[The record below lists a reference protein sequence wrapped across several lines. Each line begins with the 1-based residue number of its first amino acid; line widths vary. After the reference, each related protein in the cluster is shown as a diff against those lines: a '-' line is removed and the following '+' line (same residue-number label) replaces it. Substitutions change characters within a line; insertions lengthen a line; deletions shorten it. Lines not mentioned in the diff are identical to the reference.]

1 MSTNDADNVQTPLN
15 GGSGTDL
22 HTPVADVSAANAQAN
37 AATLEEFKKMCAT
50 YEKRSE
56 EQDKLVNT
64 LTKQV
69 ETLTAR
75 TQAIRPRGTT
85 KIRGKRLDFAT
96 PLDRTGVARERPSGQ
111 NPSEKS
117 PIEKG
122 NSESLPL
129 PAKDSEDNEA
139 EHIDLDPSDVS
150 NDSDEDVDRHPRR
163 TRSRSAREGSPFEKP
178 MTEEEEVAYWNEQE
192 ELAERQT
199 ELTRSKHR
207 QARKSTDETSDI
219 RDLRDYITKTAA
231 EVRAVKSQIHHA
243 TSAAPEIDRLL
254 EGARKTP
261 FTSRISDMRVS
272 DLGKI
277 KVPKYDGTADP
288 KAHLQAFHIAMGR
301 ARLKDGEK
309 DAGYCRLF
317 VENLEGAALEWF
329 ARLRRNTIGSFR
341 QLASEFLKQYSV
353 FIDRETSDVDLWSLS
368 QREDEPL
375 REFISRFK
383 LIMSRVSGISD
394 KVAID
399 ALRKTLWYKS
409 KFRKWITLDKPR
421 TIQDA
426 LHKATDYI
434 IVEEETKVLS
444 QKHKPARPSSK
455 DADPK
460 GKKKNS
466 RNDKY
471 VHHEGEDLQG
481 AHNYAINSDQGR
493 TTGNT
498 WTRNQG
504 YDENTFYEFHQSRG
518 HSTTNCKVLGARLAA
533 KLLAGELSEVTSVK
547 DLILDSD
554 RPPKTDRNP
563 PAEKSPQRNQPGDKR
578 GRRPDDKGN
587 DNNRR
592 RVNMIIGGSQY
603 CGDTVSAIKAYQRK
617 AESSANWPTW
627 SPPRDGQSCSITFT
641 EEEAGG
647 IDQPHCDPLVI
658 DLVIRYLEVGRV
670 LVDTGSTVNVI
681 FRDTLKR
688 MSIELGEVIPTPKPL
703 TGFSGEVS
711 MTLGSIQLPVMAKE
725 ITKIVEFAVVDH
737 PGIYNVIM
745 GTPWLNAMQAVPSTY
760 HLGLKFPTPSG
771 VAAIWGCQKQ
781 SRLCFLAEHKLR
793 QITASANGKRAKIDR
808 SSAKSAPHEDEV
820 KSSVNANASDVEARH
835 KSEAHAT
842 TQPEHPENS
851 VDPATIDTVKA
862 DIATP
867 TAE

>member
-37 AATLEEFKKMCAT
+37 AATLEEFKKMFTT

-64 LTKQV
+64 LTQQV
-69 ETLTAR
+69 ETLTAK

-85 KIRGKRLDFAT
+85 KICGKRLDLAT
-96 PLDRTGVARERPSGQ
+96 PLDRSGVARERPSGQ

-117 PIEKG
+117 PIEKR
-122 NSESLPL
+122 NPESLPP

-150 NDSDEDVDRHPRR
+150 NDTDEEVDRHPRR
-163 TRSRSAREGSPFEKP
+163 TRRRSAREGSPFEKP
-178 MTEEEEVAYWNEQE
+178 MTEEEEIAYWNEQE

-199 ELTRSKHR
+199 ELTRSKR
-207 QARKSTDETSDI
+207 RKARKSTDETSDI

-261 FTSRISDMRVS
+261 FTNRISNMRVS
-272 DLGKI
+272 DPGKI

-368 QREDEPL
+368 QRVDEPL

-444 QKHKPARPSSK
+444 QKHKAVRPSSK
-455 DADPK
+455 DVDPK

-466 RNDKY
+466 RNGKY

-504 YDENTFYEFHQSRG
+504 FDENTFYEFHQPRG

-563 PAEKSPQRNQPGDKR
+563 SAEKSPQQNQPGDKR
-578 GRRPDDKGN
+578 GRGQTTKGT
-587 DNNRR
+587 
-592 RVNMIIGGSQY
+592 ITI
-603 CGDTVSAIKAYQRK
+603 T
-617 AESSANWPTW
+617 AES
-627 SPPRDGQSCSITFT
+627 I
-641 EEEAGG
+641 
-647 IDQPHCDPLVI
+647 
-658 DLVIRYLEVGRV
+658 
-670 LVDTGSTVNVI
+670 
-681 FRDTLKR
+681 
-688 MSIELGEVIPTPKPL
+688 
-703 TGFSGEVS
+703 
-711 MTLGSIQLPVMAKE
+711 
-725 ITKIVEFAVVDH
+725 
-737 PGIYNVIM
+737 
-745 GTPWLNAMQAVPSTY
+745 
-760 HLGLKFPTPSG
+760 
-771 VAAIWGCQKQ
+771 
-781 SRLCFLAEHKLR
+781 
-793 QITASANGKRAKIDR
+793 
-808 SSAKSAPHEDEV
+808 
-820 KSSVNANASDVEARH
+820 
-835 KSEAHAT
+835 
-842 TQPEHPENS
+842 
-851 VDPATIDTVKA
+851 
-862 DIATP
+862 
-867 TAE
+867 